1 MDTDRLL
8 STGPQPQSE
17 SAAQAFEALRIEI
30 ALMRRAVEGLSAE
43 RARLEM
49 PDYAPTLSAMD
60 RQLQAIAS
68 WAKEINAKP
77 GIRLTAQEISAQIAS
92 AGQEARQADHGALKQ
107 AQAQMEKWVGLIATG
122 LSSHRTRQEQSR
134 WVMWALGAGVVIGG
148 GIGAVV
154 MRVLGV

>member
-8 STGPQPQSE
+8 STPPQPSE
-17 SAAQAFEALRIEI
+17 SAAQAFEALRIEV

-49 PDYAPTLSAMD
+49 PDYAPTLSVMD
-60 RQLQAIAS
+60 RQLQAIAA

-92 AGQEARQADHGALKQ
+92 AGQEARQADHGALRQ
-107 AQAQMEKWVGLIATG
+107 AQAQMEKWVEQVVTSLG
-122 LSSHRTRQEQSR
+122 SHRTKQEQWR
-134 WVMWALGAGVVIGG
+134 WVCWALGAGVVIGG
-148 GIGAVV
+148 GLGAVV
-154 MRVLGV
+154 MRVLGA